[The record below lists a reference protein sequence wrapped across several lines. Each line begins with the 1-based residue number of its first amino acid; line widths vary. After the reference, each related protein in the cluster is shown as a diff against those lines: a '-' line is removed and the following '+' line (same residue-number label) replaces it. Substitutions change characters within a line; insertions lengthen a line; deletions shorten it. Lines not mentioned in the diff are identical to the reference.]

1 MKWKARNVVNPKP
14 VQNPNPNPNP
24 NIQMI
29 YIEPRQPNLAVVTR
43 GGAVI
48 GADQNTLQ
56 GHPQVRHTAQKK
68 APLDVQQEK
77 EVFLEA

>member
-1 MKWKARNVVNPKP
+1 M
-14 VQNPNPNPNP
+14 

-29 YIEPRQPNLAVVTR
+29 SVEPRQPNLVVVTR
-43 GGAVI
+43 GGVAM

-56 GHPQVRHTAQKK
+56 GQPQVRPATQKK

-77 EVFLEA
+77 EVFLEV